1 VRVYLTVAFNAQ
13 PLSRWG
19 RMFHLLR
26 RQHPDADLV
35 WQALEYPVAGR
46 PALEGADVGL
56 LVEPQTGPDLDTLTL
71 WSEELLVAVALD
83 HPLAARGKLSVSE
96 VLDQPFLGSS
106 TLDPGWQAFWT
117 LDRERGGPPKWS
129 DERVENQAQ
138 AIDAVASG
146 RAIAIVTA
154 GVSNCLTHP
163 GIATIPLIDARP
175 AAVKL
180 VWRAGDENPLVAG
193 LVEIAREMA
202 WREGSHIHVEEGYV
216 GCPRCGLVI
225 ERGKA
230 DGNGSPLC
238 PDCRR
243 LHGEQVIMN
252 TSIPRRPEPGWS
264 PPA

>member
-1 VRVYLTVAFNAQ
+1 MFLTVAFNAQ

-19 RMFHLLR
+19 RMFDLLR
-26 RQHPDADLV
+26 RRHPDADLV

-46 PALEGADVGL
+46 PPLEGADIGL
-56 LVEPQTGPDLDTLTL
+56 LVEPQTGPELDTLTL

-83 HPLAARGKLSVSE
+83 HPLATRGKLAVSE
-96 VLDQPFLGSS
+96 VLDQPFSGSS
-106 TLDPGWQAFWT
+106 TLDRGWQAFWT
-117 LDRERGGPPKWS
+117 LDRERGGPPTWS
-129 DERVENQAQ
+129 EDPVVNQSQ

-154 GVSNCLTHP
+154 GVGEGLTHP

-180 VWRAGDENPLVAG
+180 VWKAGDENPLVAA
-193 LVEIAREMA
+193 LVEIARKMA
-202 WREGSHIHVEEGYV
+202 WLETSHIEMEEGYV

-230 DGNGSPLC
+230 SGNGTPLC

-252 TSIPRRPEPGWS
+252 TLIPRRPGAGWS